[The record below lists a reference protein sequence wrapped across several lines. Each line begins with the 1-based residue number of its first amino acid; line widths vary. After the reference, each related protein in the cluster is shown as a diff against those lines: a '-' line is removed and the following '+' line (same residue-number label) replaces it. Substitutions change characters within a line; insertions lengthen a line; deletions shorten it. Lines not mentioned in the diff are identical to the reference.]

1 MAFVMMNGEM
11 VNRSN
16 AKIDI
21 EDRGYQ
27 FGDGVY
33 EVIRVYNGKMFTA
46 TEHLERLLESSKK
59 IRMNI
64 PYTVDGMKEMLL
76 KLIEKNNLVCGTI
89 YMQITRGVSPR
100 NHAFPSADVRPI
112 LTAYTNE
119 VKRPEGNMK
128 SGVKTVLND
137 DIRWLLCDI
146 KSLNL
151 IGNLLAKQKAVE
163 AGCYEV
169 IQHRNGTVT
178 EGSATNV
185 VMIKDG
191 KVITHPADHLI
202 LNGITRQVIL
212 KICAKNDIPFEER
225 AFTLDELGEA
235 DEVFVSGT
243 TTEITP
249 VIEIEGKKVSDGTPG
264 MITKKLQLLFEQEIE
279 TECGSLK

>member
-1 MAFVMMNGEM
+1 MKSVILNGEII
-11 VNRSN
+11 NRDD

-46 TEHLERLLESSKK
+46 TEHLQRLIDSGKK
-59 IRMNI
+59 IMMDI

-76 KLIEKNNLVCGTI
+76 ELIEKNQLQDGTI
-89 YMQITRGVSPR
+89 YMQVTRGVSAR
-100 NHAFPSADVRPI
+100 NHSFPSKDVQPT

-119 VKRPEGNMK
+119 VKRPEENMQL
-128 SGVKTVLND
+128 GVKTVLND

-151 IGNLLAKQKAVE
+151 IGNVLAKQKAVE
-163 AGCYEV
+163 NGCYEV

-178 EGSATNV
+178 EGSSSNV

-191 KVITHPADHLI
+191 KVITHPADNLI

-212 KICAKNDIPFEER
+212 KTCVNNAIPFEER
-225 AFTLDELGEA
+225 TFTLEELYEA

-249 VIEIEGKKVSDGTPG
+249 VIEIEGKKVGNGIPG
-264 MITKKLQLLFEQEIE
+264 PVTRKLQELFENEIAK
-279 TECGSLK
+279 ECGPLN

>member
-1 MAFVMMNGEM
+1 MKHVIINGEFI
-11 VNRSN
+11 NRED

-46 TEHLERLLESSKK
+46 TEHLQRLIDSGKK
-59 IRMNI
+59 IMMDI

-76 KLIEKNNLVCGTI
+76 KLIEKNDLQDGTI
-89 YMQITRGVSPR
+89 YMQVTRGISPR
-100 NHAFPSADVRPI
+100 NHSFPGTDIKPT

-119 VKRPEGNMK
+119 VKRPEENMK

-151 IGNLLAKQKAVE
+151 IGNVLAKQKAVD

-178 EGSATNV
+178 EGSSSNV

-191 KVITHPADHLI
+191 KVITHPADNFI

-212 KICAKNDIPFEER
+212 RICANNDITVEER
-225 AFTLDELGEA
+225 TFTLEELNQA

-249 VIEIEGKKVSDGTPG
+249 VIEIEGNKVGAGTPG
-264 MITKKLQLLFEQEIE
+264 PITKKLQELFEQEIE
-279 TECGSLK
+279 HECGQLN